1 MTFSVHVTVRG
12 YELDVN
18 GHMNQAVYHQYAE
31 HARWE
36 ALRAAGL
43 VPDKMRVDGLGPVV
57 LESNVK
63 HLREL
68 HLADEVTVTC
78 QFEWGEGKAF
88 WIHQQIR
95 TLDGTVCAEF
105 TVVLGL
111 MDLTLRRLVPNP
123 VERFRALAESPDV
136 LDL

>member
-57 LESNVK
+57 LESTVK

-68 HLADEVTVTC
+68 HLTDEVTVTC